1 VTTIRA
7 GDSANADTVTVEAS
21 ALRGHFIL
29 RVKTPH
35 GEEGATLSWREAQL
49 LIEAMRAEMGTPAT
63 NHGPNGDGVAWQVP

>member
-7 GDSANADTVTVEAS
+7 GDSANADTVMVEAS

-49 LIEAMRAEMGTPAT
+49 LIEAMRAEMDTPG
-63 NHGPNGDGVAWQVP
+63 HEPRP